1 MLHLYEPALL
11 KLSLIGLES
20 SFQQA
25 DGLISR
31 LPGCDSGRLQ
41 GSLWFG
47 LVILLTWRA
56 RSYCRRAAEELPL
69 GAGVET
75 TTGSLSQPG
84 CWMVVGRGKGLLKGN
99 SIISSIHQQ
108 AFIECLLCA

>member
-11 KLSLIGLES
+11 KLFLIGLES

-56 RSYCRRAAEELPL
+56 RSYCRGAAEELPRERVWRPPQAACL
-69 GAGVET
+69 SRDAGWRWGEDR
-75 TTGSLSQPG
+75 G
-84 CWMVVGRGKGLLKGN
+84 C
-99 SIISSIHQQ
+99 
-108 AFIECLLCA
+108 